1 MNPASIA
8 IFKAEAS
15 KFRHVGR
22 VKVLD
27 VFQNNTRDFHSE
39 GLFSTEIF
47 GRVGSNE
54 RLTRFGYIDIHVPIL
69 HPRVFTKLCN
79 LKQLYKE
86 IMAGKEYAIWDAK
99 EGDFVKSD
107 QMDGETGYQFF
118 ISHLPELKLKRTQS
132 NLRDNKIKVVKNNL
146 DRALTEYILVMPA
159 GYRDLEVDEHGGTD
173 QAEINDFYRTLIKI
187 SNTLSTINDLN
198 SPIIDKARF
207 SLQMAF
213 NELHDYLMSNSTK
226 GKGSFFNSKFG
237 RRKIKY
243 GTRNVLA
250 VSSVSVKHLDDPTN
264 FMPDQTQVGLFQA
277 VKATEPLFIHHL
289 RTSYIDQVFNGE
301 NSAWLIDPKTLNRVE
316 VPLKPRSID
325 RWKTIAG
332 LTKIINQFENVQ
344 KRNDYIMVDGYYLGL
359 IYRRE
364 GRVRLVYSLDDVPVD
379 RVGDKDYI
387 YPITYGELFF
397 LICNRYQ
404 GECPADITRYPI
416 AGAESIYPSYNYL
429 MSTAEPYRMIELDE
443 EWNDTT
449 RVTSQ
454 FPNTEVSIWF
464 DTMGPNPSRLA
475 GLGADHDGDTGNNN
489 VNLSEEA
496 KEDTLKYLNSLNAHI
511 DVDGNMIASPLVDP
525 IQRIIFNMTGV

>member
-243 GTRNVLA
+243 GTRNVWA
-250 VSSVSVKHLDDPTN
+250 VASVSVKHLDDPTN
-264 FMPDQTQVGLFQA
+264 FMPDHTQVGLFQA

-289 RTSYIDQVFNGE
+289 RTGYVDQVFNGE

-316 VPLKPRSID
+316 VPLKPRTID
-325 RWKTIAG
+325 RWKTVAG

-344 KRNDYIMVDGYYLGL
+344 KRNDYIMVDGHYLGL

-379 RVGDKDYI
+379 RAEDKDYI

-429 MSTAEPYRMIELDE
+429 MSTAEPYRVIELDE
-443 EWNDTT
+443 EWKDTT
-449 RVTSQ
+449 NVTSQ

-464 DTMGPNPSRLA
+464 DTMGPHPIKVPEA
-475 GLGADHDGDTGNNN
+475 GGDKMY
-489 VNLSEEA
+489 VN
-496 KEDTLKYLNSLNAHI
+496 
-511 DVDGNMIASPLVDP
+511 
-525 IQRIIFNMTGV
+525 